1 MHDTDER
8 TAGGRWRLRMTG
20 ALVVTLVA
28 ATLTACSSTTST
40 VKSSSTSEIPS
51 SAFSDTT
58 GLTSNSV
65 RIGNVSTL
73 EFGLFKGAAVGTEA
87 YADYVDA
94 AGGVNGRKIF
104 VDSGDDQYSGAPN
117 KELTQA
123 DIHQDFAMVGGFSL
137 FDSFG
142 ATVLAANPQ
151 VPNITVSLSPVAN
164 DLPNTFSPSPAV
176 GGWQLGPLVYFK
188 NKFPSDITHT
198 GALIADEP
206 SATDKWVAEK
216 AAMASIG
223 YKVVYDPTFDI
234 TQSNFNQ
241 NVVAMKNAGVKI
253 LFLEQ
258 MPANYAGSVFKALTQ
273 QNFHPEVVL
282 GASTYDEQLISD
294 AGGPSAIDGAFMEQN
309 TALYLGEDLFTI
321 PAVDTFLKWVQKASP
336 GFSPDLY
343 TLYGWMSAEMFTQA
357 LRAAGPNPTRG
368 SVLEQLRKI
377 TSFDADG
384 LITASNPAKKIP
396 GKCYII
402 ATIVDGHYLR
412 LDDPPVTGPTKGF
425 RCDEPYYYY
434 PPK

>member
-1 MHDTDER
+1 V
-8 TAGGRWRLRMTG
+8 A
-20 ALVVTLVA
+20 VTVVA
-28 ATLTACSSTTST
+28 ATLTACSSTNST
-40 VKSSSTSEIPS
+40 VKTSSSSKIPA

-58 GLTSNSV
+58 GLTSDSV

-73 EFGLFKGAAVGTEA
+73 TAGLFKGAAVGTDA
-87 YADYVDA
+87 YADYINA
-94 AGGVNGRKIF
+94 SGGVNGRKIF
-104 VDSGDDQYSGAPN
+104 VDSGDDQYSGGPN

-123 DIHQDFAMVGGFSL
+123 DIQKDFAMVGGFSL

-142 ATVLAANPQ
+142 ATVLQANPQ
-151 VPNITVSLSPVAN
+151 VPNVTVSLSPVAN

-198 GALIADEP
+198 AALIADEP

-234 TQSNFNQ
+234 TTSNFDQ
-241 NVVAMKNAGVKI
+241 YVIAMKNDGVKI

-258 MPANYAGSVFKALTQ
+258 MPENYAASVYKALTLQ
-273 QNFHPEVVL
+273 DFHPQVVL
-282 GASTYDEQLISD
+282 GASVYSELLVPNS
-294 AGGPSAIDGAFMEQN
+294 GGASVVDGSYMEQN
-309 TALYLGEDLFTI
+309 LPLYLGEDAFTI
-321 PAVDTFLKWVQKASP
+321 PAVATFLKWVQKASP

-343 TLYGWMSAEMFTQA
+343 TLYGWLSAEMFTQA
-357 LRAAGPNPTRG
+357 LRAAGPHPTRG
-368 SVLEQLRKI
+368 SVLQQLRKI
-377 TSFDADG
+377 TSFDGDG
-384 LITASNPAKKIP
+384 LIAPSNPALKIP

-402 ATIVDGHYLR
+402 VTIADGHYQR
-412 LDDPPVTGPTKGF
+412 HDDPPVNGLTKGF

>member
-1 MHDTDER
+1 V
-8 TAGGRWRLRMTG
+8 A
-20 ALVVTLVA
+20 VTVVA
-28 ATLTACSSTTST
+28 ATLTACSSTNST
-40 VKSSSTSEIPS
+40 VKTSSSSKIPA

-58 GLTSNSV
+58 GLTSDSV

-73 EFGLFKGAAVGTEA
+73 TAGLFKGAAVGTDA
-87 YADYVDA
+87 YADYINA
-94 AGGVNGRKIF
+94 SGGVNGRKIF
-104 VDSGDDQYSGAPN
+104 VDSGDDQYSGGPN

-123 DIHQDFAMVGGFSL
+123 DIQKDFAMVGGFSL

-142 ATVLAANPQ
+142 ATVLQANPQ
-151 VPNITVSLSPVAN
+151 VPNVTVSLSPVAN

-198 GALIADEP
+198 AALIADEP

-234 TQSNFNQ
+234 TTSNFDQ
-241 NVVAMKNAGVKI
+241 YVIAMKNDGVKI

-258 MPANYAGSVFKALTQ
+258 MPENYAASVYKALTLQ
-273 QNFHPEVVL
+273 DFHPQVVL
-282 GASTYDEQLISD
+282 GASVYSELLVPNS
-294 AGGPSAIDGAFMEQN
+294 GGASVVDGSYMEQN
-309 TALYLGEDLFTI
+309 LPLYLGEDAFTI
-321 PAVDTFLKWVQKASP
+321 PAVATFLKWVQKASP

-343 TLYGWMSAEMFTQA
+343 TLYGWLSAEMFTQA
-357 LRAAGPNPTRG
+357 LRAAGPHPTRG
-368 SVLEQLRKI
+368 SVLQQLRKI
-377 TSFDADG
+377 TSFDGDG
-384 LITASNPAKKIP
+384 LIAPSNPALKIP

-402 ATIVDGHYLR
+402 VTINDGHYQR
-412 LDDPPVTGPTKGF
+412 HDDPPVNGLTKGF